1 MAGHGFPLHRRGL
14 LGLGVLALLRPATG
28 WAEPALPAQDL
39 KMIGKAK
46 VVEVV
51 DGDTVRLDNREQ
63 VRLVGTQAPK
73 LPLDRPNFK
82 KWPFAD
88 ESKARLEAL
97 CLGRSVTLHAG
108 GAERDRH
115 GRVLAHLAC
124 DGVWLQGAMI
134 EGGFARVY
142 TFKDNR
148 ALADRMLPL
157 EASART
163 DKRGLW
169 ADATYRVRRADD
181 PTLIEAV
188 DGIPGYLIVQGKVR
202 KVGSAGGRWFLNFG
216 ADRTSDFT
224 ATVAPDDAEAFAGV
238 DLAGYADRV
247 LQVRGWLEARNGPSM
262 DLTHPEQI
270 EIVARD

>member
-1 MAGHGFPLHRRGL
+1 MAGHAFSLHRRGL
-14 LGLGVLALLRPATG
+14 LGLGAMVLLWPSRG
-28 WAEPALPAQDL
+28 RAEPALPEQDL
-39 KMIGKAK
+39 EMIGKAK
-46 VVEVV
+46 VVAVV
-51 DGDTVRLDNREQ
+51 DGDTVRLDNRDQ

-73 LPLDRPNFK
+73 LPLDRPNFR

-88 ESKARLEAL
+88 EAKARLESL
-97 CLGRSVTLHAG
+97 CLGRAVTLHAG

-124 DGVWLQGAMI
+124 EGVWLQGAMI

-148 ALADRMLPL
+148 ALAGRMLAL
-157 EASART
+157 EATAREAES
-163 DKRGLW
+163 GLW
-169 ADATYRVRRADD
+169 ADATYRIRRADD

-202 KVGSAGGRWFLNFG
+202 KVGMAAGRWFLNFG

-224 ATVAPDDAEAFAGV
+224 ATIAPDDAQAFAAV
-238 DLAGYADRV
+238 DIAGYADRI
-247 LQVRGWLEARNGPSM
+247 LRVRGWLEARNGPSI

-270 EIVARD
+270 EIV